1 MKEQLNKSRAP
12 LRGRLRSGKMKKTG
26 KKKSVP
32 LMKDSERESL
42 LLENIRLVKIIAHH
56 VAVHLPP
63 HIDVN
68 DLMSAGTIGL
78 LESID
83 KFDASRGIKFKTYAS
98 IRIRGAIMDELRG
111 MDWMTRSMR
120 EKSNMLKKAYG
131 EIERKTGGPASEN
144 DVADFLDLSV
154 EALRKLL
161 SKVSAYSLIHIE
173 DLAPDSDGKMDILEC
188 IEDPKGADPMA
199 FARFSELQNTLAS
212 LIDGL
217 PEKEKLIVSLYYFNE
232 LTLKEIGRV
241 MGITESRVCQ
251 LHSQAMHRLKSRMV
265 RSVHDDIELI

>member
-1 MKEQLNKSRAP
+1 
-12 LRGRLRSGKMKKTG
+12 MKKTAG
-26 KKKSVP
+26 KNRRTLKAKP
-32 LMKDSERESL
+32 DREGLM
-42 LLENIRLVKIIAHH
+42 LENIKLVKIIAHH
-56 VAVHLPP
+56 IAVHLPS

-83 KFDASRGIKFKTYAS
+83 KFDATRGIKFKTYAS

-120 EKSNMLKKAYG
+120 EKSNLLKKAYN
-131 EIERKTGGPASEN
+131 EIERRKGGPASEK

-154 EALRKLL
+154 EALRELL
-161 SKVSAYSLIHIE
+161 SKVGGYSLIHLE
-173 DLAPDSDGKMDILEC
+173 DLVSESDSRMDILEC

-199 FARFSELQNTLAS
+199 SARFAELQSTLAV
-212 LIDGL
+212 LIDAL

-241 MGITESRVCQ
+241 MEITESRVCQ
-251 LHSQAMHRLKSRMV
+251 LHSQAMHRLKGRMT
-265 RSVHDDIELI
+265 RSVQEDIQLI

>member
-1 MKEQLNKSRAP
+1 
-12 LRGRLRSGKMKKTG
+12 MKKMA
-26 KKKSVP
+26 KKKRKP
-32 LMKDSERESL
+32 LMAEPERENL
-42 LLENIRLVKIIAHH
+42 MMENIRLVKIIAHH
-56 VAVHLPP
+56 IAVHLPP

-83 KFDASRGIKFKTYAS
+83 KFDATRGIKFKTYAS

-120 EKSNMLKKAYG
+120 EKSNMLKRAYG
-131 EIERKTGGPASEN
+131 EIEKRTGGPASEK

-154 EALRKLL
+154 EGLRGLL
-161 SKVSAYSLIHIE
+161 GKVSAYSLIHIE
-173 DLAPDSDGKMDILEC
+173 DLAPDSESKMDILEC
-188 IEDPKGADPMA
+188 IEDPNGADPMA
-199 FARFSELQNTLAS
+199 SARFSELQNTLAS
-212 LIDGL
+212 LIEAL

-241 MGITESRVCQ
+241 MEITESRVCQ
-251 LHSQAMHRLKSRMV
+251 LHSQAMHRLKARMV
-265 RSVHDDIELI
+265 RSVQEDIKLI

>member
-1 MKEQLNKSRAP
+1 
-12 LRGRLRSGKMKKTG
+12 MKKTSV
-26 KKKSVP
+26 KKRVSLIAEP
-32 LMKDSERESL
+32 ERESL
-42 LLENIRLVKIIAHH
+42 MLENIRLVKIIAHH
-56 VAVHLPP
+56 IAVHLPP

-120 EKSNMLKKAYG
+120 EKSNMLKRAYG
-131 EIERKTGGPASEN
+131 EIERRTGGPASEQ
-144 DVADFLDLSV
+144 DVAEFLDLSV
-154 EALRKLL
+154 EALRGML

-173 DLAPDSDGKMDILEC
+173 DLVPDNDSKMDILEC
-188 IEDPKGADPMA
+188 IEDPNGADPMA
-199 FARFSELQNTLAS
+199 FARFSELQSTLATLVDS
-212 LIDGL
+212 L

-241 MGITESRVCQ
+241 MEITESRVCQ
-251 LHSQAMHRLKSRMV
+251 LHSQAMHRLKGRMV
-265 RSVHDDIELI
+265 RSVNDDMKLI